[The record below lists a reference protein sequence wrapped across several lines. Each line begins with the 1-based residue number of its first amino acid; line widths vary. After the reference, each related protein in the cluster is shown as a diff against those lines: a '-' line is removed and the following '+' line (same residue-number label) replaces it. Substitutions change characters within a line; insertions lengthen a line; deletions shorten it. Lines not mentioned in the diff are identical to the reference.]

1 MAYNTAVSTLM
12 ILLNTYD
19 EKEHITKGDY
29 RILLELLNPIAP
41 HITEELNETIG
52 YEPICN
58 RPWPKYDEA
67 KTEDQEKEIAIQ
79 VNGKVRDTIKI
90 NINTSKEELEKTAL
104 SRENI
109 KKWIENKEVVKVI
122 VVPGRIVNIVI
133 K

>member
-1 MAYNTAVSTLM
+1 M
-12 ILLNTYD
+12 
-19 EKEHITKGDY
+19 
-29 RILLELLNPIAP
+29 
-41 HITEELNETIG
+41 
-52 YEPICN
+52 
-58 RPWPKYDEA
+58 A

-90 NINTSKEELEKTAL
+90 NINTSREELEKTAL

>member
-1 MAYNTAVSTLM
+1 MEYKN
-12 ILLNTYD
+12 
-19 EKEHITKGDY
+19 
-29 RILLELLNPIAP
+29 
-41 HITEELNETIG
+41 
-52 YEPICN
+52 
-58 RPWPKYDEA
+58 DEA

-79 VNGKVRDTIKI
+79 VNGKVRDTIKV